1 VAVNEVNLA
10 VQLGPLRLHN
20 PVLVASGTFGYGSE
34 YADLVDLNRLGGIM
48 VKGTTLHP
56 RAGNP
61 MPRMVETAAGCLN
74 AIGLQ
79 NVGVEAFIREKLPF
93 LRQYRCAVIVNIAA
107 DVREE
112 FEQLAER
119 LDDVEG
125 VHALELNIS
134 CPNQAR
140 GGIEFGVDPEATY
153 DVVSRVRKRTR
164 LPLIVKLSP
173 NVTDITV
180 TAQAAVE
187 GGADILSLVN
197 TFVGTAIDAKTRRF
211 KLANVTGGL
220 SGPAIKPLAL
230 YMVWKVAQAVK
241 VPIIGMGGIMNAT
254 DAIEFLLA
262 GASALAVGTANY
274 VNPQV
279 SVEVLEGIEQYLREQ
294 GEKDVK
300 DIVGTVR
307 RCEPESEF

>member
-1 VAVNEVNLA
+1 MEVNEVNLA
-10 VQLGPLRLHN
+10 VQLGALRLQN

-48 VKGTTLHP
+48 VKGTTLRLRP
-56 RAGNP
+56 GNP

-74 AIGLQ
+74 SIGLQ

-93 LRQYRCAVIVNIAA
+93 LRRYRCAVIVNIAG
-107 DVREE
+107 DSYEE

-119 LDDVEG
+119 LDGVEG
-125 VHALELNIS
+125 VHALEMNIS
-134 CPNQAR
+134 CPNQEK
-140 GGIEFGVDPEATY
+140 GGIHFGVDPEATRK
-153 DVVSRVRKRTR
+153 VVSRVRQRTR

-180 TAQAAVE
+180 PARAAVD

-211 KLANVTGGL
+211 KLANITGGL

-230 YMVWKVAQAVK
+230 YMVWQVAQAVS

-254 DAIEFLLA
+254 DAVEFLLA
-262 GASALAVGTANY
+262 GASAVAVGTANY
-274 VNPQV
+274 VNPRA
-279 SVEVLEGIEQYLREQ
+279 SIEVLEGIEQYLREQ

-300 DIVGTVR
+300 DIVGTVE
-307 RCEPESEF
+307 RCKPESEF

>member
-1 VAVNEVNLA
+1 MSKPKLE
-10 VQLGPLRLHN
+10 VQLGPLRLQN
-20 PVLVASGTFGYGSE
+20 PVLAASGTFGYGTE

-48 VKGTTLHP
+48 VKGTTLRP

-61 MPRMVETAAGCLN
+61 MPRMVETPAGCLN

-112 FEQLAER
+112 FEELAER
-119 LDDVEG
+119 LDGVEG

-134 CPNQAR
+134 CPNQQR
-140 GGIEFGVDPEATY
+140 GGIEFGVDPEATH
-153 DVVSRVRKRTR
+153 DVVSRVRQRTR

-173 NVTDITV
+173 NVTDIRD
-180 TAQAAVE
+180 TARAAVD

-230 YMVWKVAQAVK
+230 YMVWKVAQAVS

-254 DAIEFLLA
+254 DAVEFLLA
-262 GASALAVGTANY
+262 GASAVAVGTANY
-274 VNPQV
+274 VNPRI
-279 SVEVLEGIEQYLREQ
+279 SIEVLEGIEQYLVDQ
-294 GEKDVK
+294 GDKSVK
-300 DIVGTVR
+300 DIVGTVK
-307 RCEPESEF
+307 RCKPESEF

>member
-1 VAVNEVNLA
+1 MGVNEVNLA
-10 VQLGPLRLHN
+10 VQLGALRLQN

-48 VKGTTLHP
+48 VKGTTLRP
-56 RAGNP
+56 RPGNP

-74 AIGLQ
+74 SIGLQ
-79 NVGVEAFIREKLPF
+79 NVGVEVFIREKLPF
-93 LRQYRCAVIVNIAA
+93 LRRYRCAVIVNIAG
-107 DVREE
+107 DSYEE

-119 LDDVEG
+119 LDGVEG
-125 VHALELNIS
+125 VHALEMNIS
-134 CPNQAR
+134 CPNQEK
-140 GGIEFGVDPEATY
+140 GGIHFGVDPEATRK
-153 DVVSRVRKRTR
+153 VVSRVRQRTR

-180 TAQAAVE
+180 PARAAVD

-211 KLANVTGGL
+211 KLANITGGL

-230 YMVWKVAQAVK
+230 YMVWQVAQAVS

-254 DAIEFLLA
+254 DAVEFLLA
-262 GASALAVGTANY
+262 GASAVAVGTANY
-274 VNPQV
+274 VNPRA
-279 SVEVLEGIEQYLREQ
+279 SIEVLEGIEQYLREQ

-300 DIVGTVR
+300 DIVGTVE
-307 RCEPESEF
+307 RCKPESEF

>member
-1 VAVNEVNLA
+1 MGVNEVNLA
-10 VQLGPLRLHN
+10 VQLGALRLQN

-48 VKGTTLHP
+48 VKGTTLRP
-56 RAGNP
+56 RPGNP

-74 AIGLQ
+74 SIGLQ

-93 LRQYRCAVIVNIAA
+93 LRRYRCAVIVNIAG
-107 DVREE
+107 DSYEE

-119 LDDVEG
+119 LDGVEG
-125 VHALELNIS
+125 VHALEMNIS
-134 CPNQAR
+134 CPNQEK
-140 GGIEFGVDPEATY
+140 GGIHFGVDPEATRK
-153 DVVSRVRKRTR
+153 VVSRVRQRTR

-180 TAQAAVE
+180 PARAAVD

-211 KLANVTGGL
+211 KLANITGGL

-230 YMVWKVAQAVK
+230 YMVWQVAQAVS

-254 DAIEFLLA
+254 DAVEFLLA
-262 GASALAVGTANY
+262 GASAVAVGTANY
-274 VNPQV
+274 VNPRA
-279 SVEVLEGIEQYLREQ
+279 SIEVLEGIEQYLREQ

-300 DIVGTVR
+300 DIVGTVE
-307 RCEPESEF
+307 RCKPESEF

>member
-1 VAVNEVNLA
+1 MSAVKMD
-10 VQLGPLRLHN
+10 VQLGPLHLQN

-34 YADLVDLNRLGGIM
+34 YADLVDLNRLGGVM
-48 VKGTTLHP
+48 VKGTTLNP

-61 MPRMVETAAGCLN
+61 MPRMVETPAGCLN

-112 FEQLAER
+112 FEELAER
-119 LDDVEG
+119 LDGVEG

-153 DVVSRVRKRTR
+153 DVVSRVRRRTR

-173 NVTDITV
+173 NVTDIRV
-180 TAQAAVE
+180 TARAAVD

-197 TFVGTAIDAKTRRF
+197 TFVGTAIDARTRQF

-230 YMVWKVAQAVK
+230 YMVWKVAQAVS

-254 DAIEFLLA
+254 DAVEFMLA
-262 GASALAVGTANY
+262 GASAVAVGTANY
-274 VNPQV
+274 INPRV
-279 SVEVLEGIEQYLREQ
+279 SIEVLEGIEQYLIEQ
-294 GEKDVK
+294 GETNVSA
-300 DIVGTVR
+300 IVGTVR
-307 RCEPESEF
+307 RCKPESEF

>member
-1 VAVNEVNLA
+1 MSGVNLS
-10 VQLGPLRLHN
+10 VNLGPLRLQN

-56 RAGNP
+56 RVGNP

-74 AIGLQ
+74 SIGLQ

-93 LRQYRCAVIVNIAA
+93 LRRYRCAVIVNIAG
-107 DVREE
+107 DSYEE

-119 LDDVEG
+119 LDGVDG
-125 VHALELNIS
+125 VHALEMNIS
-134 CPNQAR
+134 CPNQEK
-140 GGIEFGVDPEATY
+140 GGIHFGVDPEATRE
-153 DVVSRVRKRTR
+153 VVSRVRRRTR
-164 LPLIVKLSP
+164 LPLMVKLSP

-180 TAQAAVE
+180 TARAAVD

-230 YMVWKVAQAVK
+230 YMVWRVAQTVK

-254 DAIEFLLA
+254 DAVEFLLA
-262 GASALAVGTANY
+262 GASAIAIGTANY
-274 VNPQV
+274 VNPRV
-279 SVEVLEGIEQYLREQ
+279 SIEVVEGIERYLLEQ
-294 GEKDVK
+294 GERDVQ
-300 DIVGTVR
+300 DIVGTVK
-307 RCEPESEF
+307 RCKPESEF